1 MHPDWQNDL
10 IQYCEDYS
18 SSEPELLT
26 ELTAWTWKNT
36 VNPRMLSG
44 KLQGRLLAM
53 FSAMIKPECILEL
66 GTFTGYSAIC
76 LLEGLAEN
84 GTLHTVEANAE
95 NAWKAGRFIEKHPRG
110 SQVQIHTGDAL
121 SVVPGLNLKPDLIYV
136 DADKANYS
144 AYLNLCFPLLK
155 SGGLLLFDNTLWS
168 GKVINE
174 HERTG
179 DADTVAMHR
188 FNEEAREMPGARVLM
203 LPLRD
208 GLTLIFKC

>member
-1 MHPDWQNDL
+1 
-10 IQYCEDYS
+10 
-18 SSEPELLT
+18 
-26 ELTAWTWKNT
+26 
-36 VNPRMLSG
+36 
-44 KLQGRLLAM
+44 
-53 FSAMIKPECILEL
+53 
-66 GTFTGYSAIC
+66 
-76 LLEGLAEN
+76 
-84 GTLHTVEANAE
+84 
-95 NAWKAGRFIEKHPRG
+95 
-110 SQVQIHTGDAL
+110 
-121 SVVPGLNLKPDLIYV
+121 LNLKPDLIYV